1 MQRREKEVRGG
12 RERELEK
19 VKEDRKCFEWVWL
32 RRDSR
37 RRKRRGR
44 TEESGESVATNRVCG
59 VNRKERLGGG
69 GAALEERI
77 QWRRGCISSTSQANY
92 SAANPLFY
100 LSSGFLL
107 SLCPLLSLSLSLPLS
122 HFPYLGSNYPCAVSS
137 NRSLYDTGVHWQ
149 VLSSFATIGK
159 EDLKEDKIGPTNSDN
174 SKHITAWR
182 MLCTVLHCHLVAGS
196 SAGPPYNGSG
206 NKLQVVALQ

>member
-59 VNRKERLGGG
+59 VNRKERLGGEEQRSKKEYNEDEVAL
-69 GAALEERI
+69 AARLRPI
-77 QWRRGCISSTSQANY
+77 T
-92 SAANPLFY
+92 LLLT
-100 LSSGFLL
+100 LSSISPPASF
-107 SLCPLLSLSLSLPLS
+107 SLCVLSS
-122 HFPYLGSNYPCAVSS
+122 HFPFLY
-137 NRSLYDTGVHWQ
+137 RSLTFPIWALTIH
-149 VLSSFATIGK
+149 VLSAATDPYMI
-159 EDLKEDKIGPTNSDN
+159 PV
-174 SKHITAWR
+174 
-182 MLCTVLHCHLVAGS
+182 CTGRFYLPL
-196 SAGPPYNGSG
+196 
-206 NKLQVVALQ
+206 LQ